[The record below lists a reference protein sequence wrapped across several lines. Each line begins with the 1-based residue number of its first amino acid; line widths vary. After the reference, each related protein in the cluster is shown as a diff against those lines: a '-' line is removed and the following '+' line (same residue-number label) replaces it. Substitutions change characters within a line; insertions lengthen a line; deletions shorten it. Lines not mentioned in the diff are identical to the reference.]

1 MIHFQF
7 NNDKNFYHPLS
18 SISLPGPLCRL
29 LSKESVVQKALGKHI
44 KLECVVGL
52 NGRVWITGQALMQI
66 IVVRNC
72 ILASE
77 YMGPQAIQ
85 EMVDEA
91 VLL

>member
-1 MIHFQF
+1 MLH
-7 NNDKNFYHPLS
+7 
-18 SISLPGPLCRL
+18 RL
-29 LSKESVVQKALGKHI
+29 LSKDSVVQMALGRHM

-77 YMGPQAIQ
+77 YMDPQAVK
-85 EMVDEA
+85 EMVEEA
-91 VLL
+91 VRL